1 MDAAIVFLCI
11 IAALMA
17 ILAYAMME
25 RTESARRRVIDDELA
40 KIARRAVMEQQR
52 GNQQAL
58 HDLMVERDVLLAIRR
73 AYWR

>member
-1 MDAAIVFLCI
+1 MEAVIVFLCV
-11 IAALMA
+11 IAALLA

-25 RTESARRRVIDDELA
+25 RTESVRRRLIDDELA
-40 KIARRAVMEQQR
+40 KIARRAVMEQQN
-52 GNQQAL
+52 GNEQAL

>member
-1 MDAAIVFLCI
+1 MEAVIVFLCVA
-11 IAALMA
+11 AALLA

-25 RTESARRRVIDDELA
+25 RTESVRRRLIDDELA
-40 KIARRAVMEQQR
+40 KIARRAVMEQQN

-73 AYWR
+73 AFWR